1 MGFSFIFLLI
11 LLVGWSLRAS
21 TMIHILYNKRKRTF
35 KTQTFITRHPKVLCF
50 RLRKW
55 STGVMITLDS
65 IKIKLHKTLGEK
77 R

>member
-1 MGFSFIFLLI
+1 MGFSFMFLLI
-11 LLVGWSLRAS
+11 LLVGWSLR

-65 IKIKLHKTLGEK
+65 IKIKLHKTLEEK
-77 R
+77 I